1 MRLIIIANPGAALA
15 VWQGG
20 MAFHGGALGV
30 ILAVIYFA
38 RKNKIPLL
46 SLGRYG
52 RHHCAVWPACA
63 DGLANFINGE
73 LWGRVTDAPWGV
85 VFPGAGALPRHPSQ
99 LI

>member
-1 MRLIIIANPGAALA
+1 MCCALQCALLSRQSGAALA

-46 SLGRYG
+46 SLGDMVAITGSLRA
-52 RHHCAVWPACA
+52 AV
-63 DGLANFINGE
+63 
-73 LWGRVTDAPWGV
+73 RT
-85 VFPGAGALPRHPSQ
+85 AGQFHQWRIMGPRH
-99 LI
+99 